1 MTQSGEIAGGYG
13 KAVPLQQG
21 QRLKLINTFGG
32 QTVDAWALNW
42 RDSSEYMSVEHTRRM
57 LGKLFPGKGDAL
69 LSNRRSPMLLIEE
82 DTSAGLHDTLCACC
96 DKWLYK
102 HYGCAPGHRNCRD
115 NFLEA
120 LFHAG
125 FDATSVPNPLNLWM
139 NVEISNNSAM
149 ELKRPTNKPG
159 DYLVLK
165 AMMDCIV
172 VFSACPMDITPV
184 NGGDG
189 TPRPVHYALI

>member
-1 MTQSGEIAGGYG
+1 MTSSVEIEGGHS
-13 KAVPLQQG
+13 KAVPLKQG

-42 RDSSEYMSVEHTRRM
+42 HDSSEFMSVEHTRRM
-57 LGKLFPGKGDAL
+57 LGKLFPEKGDTL

-82 DTSAGLHDTLCACC
+82 DTSGGPHDTLCACC

-102 HYGCAPGHRNCRD
+102 HYGAAPGHRNCRD

-120 LFHAG
+120 LFQAG

-149 ELKRPTNKPG
+149 EIKRPTTKPG
-159 DYLVLK
+159 DYLVLR
-165 AMMDCIV
+165 AMMDCIFV
-172 VFSACPMDITPV
+172 MSACPMDITPV

-189 TPRPVHYALI
+189 TPRPVHYTLI